1 MSDPRLYTAGMAA
14 DPALDP
20 AVMYDIAASRPDLH
34 SALLANPALYPELRQ
49 WLDDYRRQKAA
60 DSRVVHGVSSIQT
73 GTHSAGPVR
82 ARTSIFSEAASLEGP
97 VHRSRKKKPQEES
110 SGAKR
115 ALVALG
121 VMVGIVGTIYLISL
135 WNDRQDSTDESFVEP
150 TSDTS
155 ETWMAE
161 AEPTHVS
168 GPTITHFV
176 NASHI
181 WSFSNQKGYSYN
193 LRLAVG
199 TPLGYSAE
207 SADAYGLIYQDGT
220 EILIGSACDIDP
232 ETDGIIPLRRT
243 ATATTDGYD
252 TVISTGFSLRM
263 SPQEYGDDDTLPSE
277 DDNRIRVESYFSNGP
292 KCDWF
297 SSDNRVGQGD
307 SFFESISRSALSK
320 SEEMISYSSIII
332 KDYFTP
338 ATPEGDTAL
347 LDAIMVTPVAAG
359 LSSEP
364 AEIFREADMESG
376 TFSRTSVTLNGDLIE

>member
-34 SALLANPALYPELRQ
+34 LLYWRILLFTLSCANGWMTIGAE
-49 WLDDYRRQKAA
+49 KAA

-263 SPQEYGDDDTLPSE
+263 SPQEYGDDGTLPSE

-297 SSDNRVGQGD
+297 SSDNRVEGD
-307 SFFESISRSALSK
+307 SFSISRSALSK

>member
-34 SALLANPALYPELRQ
+34 PALLANPALYPELRQ
-49 WLDDYRRQKAA
+49 WLDDYRRQNAA
-60 DSRVVHGVSSIQT
+60 NSTAVHGVSSIQT

-161 AEPTHVS
+161 AEPTPTADEGAVKFSDSGHV
-168 GPTITHFV
+168 
-176 NASHI
+176 
-181 WSFSNQKGYSYN
+181 WSFSSQKGYSYD
-193 LRLAVG
+193 LQIEMGEPIR
-199 TPLGYSAE
+199 YSNE
-207 SADAYGLIYQDGT
+207 SADLYGWTYQDGT
-220 EILIGSACDIDP
+220 EMVVGAICDIDP
-232 ETDGIIPLRRT
+232 ETDGIVPMRRT
-243 ATATTDGYD
+243 AIPTTEGYD
-252 TVISTGFSLRM
+252 TRVNTTLIIQLA
-263 SPQEYGDDDTLPSE
+263 PAEYVGSGIAPAAGDH
-277 DDNRIRVESYFSNGP
+277 RINVESYYS
-292 KCDWF
+292 KSADCDWF
-297 SSDNRVGQGD
+297 SSHNSMRGGD
-307 SFFESISRSALSK
+307 STFGSSLAYALAK
-320 SEEMISYSSIII
+320 GRKQISYSSIII

-338 ATPEGDTAL
+338 TTPEGDTAL
-347 LDAIMVTPVAAG
+347 LDAIMITPVSAG

-364 AEIFREADMESG
+364 AEIFREADMESD